1 LPRPGETVLGDDY
14 AILPGGKGANQA
26 LAAWRDGARVMMAG
40 AVGNDDF
47 AAVALAGLQ
56 HEGIDLTMV
65 QRVARPTGCASIMVG
80 ADGENLIAVASGAN
94 TDVRADAVPDAVLGP
109 GTVLVCQMEVPAA
122 ENAALIR
129 RAHPCGAQVVLNLAP
144 ASPLDPIALSE
155 IDFLVA
161 NEGEAASLDEP
172 FDRIASRLRQALIVT
187 SGAVGATAFLAAGGR
202 IEVPA
207 LSIEPVDTTGAGD
220 TFVGVLAA
228 GLDRGLALSD
238 ALRRAS
244 VAGGLA
250 CLGRGAQ
257 TAMPNAAAISAALAL
272 LR

>member
-1 LPRPGETVLGDDY
+1 MILVFGSINVDVVVPVRHLPRPGETVLGDDY

-109 GTVLVCQMEVPAA
+109 GTLLVCQMEVPTA
-122 ENAALIR
+122 ENAALLR
-129 RAHPCGAQVVLNLAP
+129 RACVLGARTILNLAP
-144 ASPLDPIALSE
+144 AL
-155 IDFLVA
+155 
-161 NEGEAASLDEP
+161 P
-172 FDRIASRLRQALIVT
+172 F
-187 SGAVGATAFLAAGGR
+187 
-202 IEVPA
+202 
-207 LSIEPVDTTGAGD
+207 
-220 TFVGVLAA
+220 
-228 GLDRGLALSD
+228 
-238 ALRRAS
+238 
-244 VAGGLA
+244 
-250 CLGRGAQ
+250 
-257 TAMPNAAAISAALAL
+257 NLAL
-272 LR
+272 LA